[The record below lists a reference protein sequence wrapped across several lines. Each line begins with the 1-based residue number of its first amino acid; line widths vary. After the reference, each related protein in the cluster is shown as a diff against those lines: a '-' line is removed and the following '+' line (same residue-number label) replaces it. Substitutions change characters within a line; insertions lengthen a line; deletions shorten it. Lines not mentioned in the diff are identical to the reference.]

1 MLHPCSTPELLP
13 TAFSLYLILD
23 FIPACYHCR
32 QQTHHAIKRIR
43 AGLSAASQRLDG
55 GGHMQQ
61 PFQLANSFQCN
72 AATRPSLP
80 HVFST
85 GILARVGILADL
97 AIPCFCLK
105 PLSHTMTAP
114 FLPPLSSVRRSAL
127 YPRAICSG
135 QISVH
140 RGGKLGFSSG
150 FVPC

>member
-1 MLHPCSTPELLP
+1 VFDTGASAYRLLAIFDSRLHSSLLSMP
-13 TAFSLYLILD
+13 SANS
-23 FIPACYHCR
+23 PYH
-32 QQTHHAIKRIR
+32 QRIR
-43 AGLSAASQRLDG
+43 TGLSAASQRLDI

-72 AATRPSLP
+72 TATRPSLP

-85 GILARVGILADL
+85 GILARVGNLADL

-135 QISVH
+135 QISVR
-140 RGGKLGFSSG
+140 RGGKSGFSSG